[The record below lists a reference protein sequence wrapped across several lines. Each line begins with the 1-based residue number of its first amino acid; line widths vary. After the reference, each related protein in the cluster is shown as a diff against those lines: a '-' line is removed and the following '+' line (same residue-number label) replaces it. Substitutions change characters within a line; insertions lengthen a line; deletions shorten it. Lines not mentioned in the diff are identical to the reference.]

1 MLTLVVIVLVALTV
15 SFLCSL
21 MEASLLS
28 LSPAQ
33 IAALS
38 QRYPRIGAVWQGFK
52 TNIEQP
58 ISVILILNTAAGT
71 LGAAIAASRFVEL
84 TGGKWLL
91 VFSLG
96 FTYLVLQFAE
106 ILPKTLGVRYNR
118 ALSLLIAQPLRLLV
132 KVFHPISRFV
142 NLINR
147 PFEGRRRA
155 WQRVSLDEIS
165 ALAGLA
171 RLSNLIGSHQ
181 EKIISNA
188 SRLSQRPVTEV
199 MIPTDQVTFLST
211 SQTLPDA
218 IVTAHLDPHTRFPIC
233 EGDNCDHVAGYIN
246 FKEMI
251 YFARMNPNDHRITGI
266 IRPVTFVLPDRPIT
280 DLLRIFVEEH
290 VHMAIVRSAEG
301 KTLGLVTLEDIVEE
315 LVGELEDEFD
325 RMPRMFHALSG
336 GTWMVGGGTTVEEL
350 AMKLGVALPPFRG
363 TVSAWILQSMGR
375 VPKPGEVY
383 RWGPIEVTIRRTR
396 RRKIFEIAVRM
407 QAA

>member
-1 MLTLVVIVLVALTV
+1 
-15 SFLCSL
+15 

-28 LSPAQ
+28 LTPAQ

-38 QRYPRIGAVWQGFK
+38 RRYPHIGAIWQGFK
-52 TNIEQP
+52 ANIEQP
-58 ISVILILNTAAGT
+58 ISVILILNTAAGI

-84 TGGKWLL
+84 AGEKWVL

-118 ALSLLIAQPLRLLV
+118 PLSLLIARPLKLLV

-142 NLINR
+142 TLINR
-147 PFEGRRRA
+147 LFEGRRRSS
-155 WQRVSLDEIS
+155 QTVSLDEIS

-171 RLSNLIGSHQ
+171 RLSNLIGAHQ
-181 EKIISNA
+181 EKIITNA
-188 SRLSQRPVTEV
+188 SRLSQRPVAEV
-199 MIPTDQVTFLST
+199 MIPADQVTFLST

-218 IVTAHLDPHTRFPIC
+218 IVTAHMDPHTRFPIC
-233 EGDNCDHVAGYIN
+233 EGDDCNRVAGYIN

-266 IRPVTFVLPDRPIT
+266 VRPVTFVLPERPIA

-290 VHMAIVRSAEG
+290 VHIAIVRSVEG

-350 AMKLGVALPPFRG
+350 ATKLQIQLPPFRG
-363 TVSAWILQSMGR
+363 TVSAWLLQSIGS
-375 VPKPGEVY
+375 VPKPGDVY
-383 RWGPIEVTIRRTR
+383 RWGGLEFTIRRTR